1 MLLELPGC
9 QILLFKLVKTTHA
22 TGLIPKYAALSRTK
36 NVTIDLFTTVSK
48 ASTSTSVTF
57 HFHYVCQ
64 NSAIWYYE
72 TTTNI
77 KIPQFS

>member
-48 ASTSTSVTF
+48 ASTSCYFS
-57 HFHYVCQ
+57 H
-64 NSAIWYYE
+64 
-72 TTTNI
+72 
-77 KIPQFS
+77 IPFPLCMPKFSYMVL